1 MVTLSGIKSKNDDGL
16 DTVSMLAKLNPW
28 KPDPNQSK
36 MHRTEEGDW
45 VMESEET
52 FDNPMTSYI
61 V

>member
-16 DTVSMLAKLNPW
+16 DTVSMLAELTPW
-28 KPDPNQSK
+28 KPDPAQNK

-45 VMESEET
+45 IIESNQQIE
-52 FDNPMTSYI
+52 NPLSSYI